1 MKYCPNCGNQ
11 INENEAFCP
20 KCGTKMGDKS
30 ETNQQQKPTSG
41 PKPRVENRN
50 TVMNIILTIVTC
62 GIYGI
67 IWFINMVNDVNTV
80 TQDEQS
86 NQSGGT
92 VFLLSLITCGIYGI
106 IWFYQAGKR
115 METAGQKY
123 GLQIADNSVIYI
135 VLQLVGLGIVGYYLL
150 QTDLNKFSE

>member
-11 INENEAFCP
+11 LNENETVCP
-20 KCGTKMGDKS
+20 KCGTKMEEK
-30 ETNQQQKPTSG
+30 EA
-41 PKPRVENRN
+41 PKPQTTSNGARPKVENRN
-50 TVMNIILTIVTC
+50 CVTCIILTIVTC

-67 IWFINMVNDVNTV
+67 IWMINMVNDVNTV
-80 TQDEQS
+80 AQDENS
-86 NQSGGT
+86 SQSGVT
-92 VFLLSLITCGIYGI
+92 VFLLTLITCGIYGI

-115 METAGQKY
+115 MEATGKKY

-135 VLQLVGLGIVGYYLL
+135 VLQLVGLGIVNYYLL